1 MSNEKDTIVR
11 RVVVEYGHWY
21 VYLYITDGNG
31 RVLDEDTF
39 KQPFRLE
46 RKDISDEATDCYQ
59 NTYQWISDIT
69 VFSASIDPE
78 PPESDEED

>member
-1 MSNEKDTIVR
+1 MSKEKDIIVR

-46 RKDISDEATDCYQ
+46 RKDIDEESKDCYQ